1 MPSQKLPAEADTAAR
16 SLQHWSEEGRRTM
29 DAFYRLARLDYRL
42 LADALDHP
50 RMLREIRRAA
60 GDPDRLR
67 LLDVACGS
75 GKFPQTLLE
84 HGGVA
89 ALADEG
95 LTVDYELLDPSAFSI
110 AEAAAVLRPP
120 FVEAARH
127 ETTLEDLDPAVGPF
141 DVVWATHAL
150 YALEPRH
157 VDAAARRLLASIAP
171 HGVGLIAQG
180 TYDGHYLAFYRAF
193 LEGVRG
199 GAGTPYVSCEE
210 LVEALARAGAGPEG
224 THEIEVRRLSYEHVV
239 ADADQDV
246 LEGFL
251 QRCAFDDGVSL
262 REMQAAPVLG
272 EHLAACHDVDAGV
285 HRFRQEVD
293 LVLLTPTGVAA

>member
-1 MPSQKLPAEADTAAR
+1 MPPDVSSDTAAR
-16 SLQHWSEEGRRTM
+16 SLAHWSEDGRRTM

-42 LADALDHP
+42 LAEALDYP
-50 RMLREIRRAA
+50 ELLRGVQGHGDP
-60 GDPDRLR
+60 GDPDRVS

-75 GKFPQTLLE
+75 GKFPEALVE
-84 HGGVA
+84 HTGLP
-89 ALADEG
+89 ALAEQG
-95 LTVDYELLDPSAFSI
+95 LRVDVDLLDPSAFSL

-120 FVEAARH
+120 FAEAARH
-127 ETTLEDLDPAVGPF
+127 ETTLEDLDPSVGPF

-150 YALEPRH
+150 YALEPAH
-157 VDAAARRLLASIAP
+157 LDAAARRLLAAIAP

-180 TYDGHYLAFYRAF
+180 AYEGHYLAFYRAF

-210 LVEALARAGAGPEG
+210 LVEALGRAGAGAGG
-224 THEIEVRRLSYEHVV
+224 THEVEVRRLSYEHVV
-239 ADADQDV
+239 ADADRDV

-251 QRCAFDDGVSL
+251 QRCAFDDTVSL
-262 REMQAAPVLG
+262 EQMREAPVLG
-272 EHLAACHDVDAGV
+272 AYLESCHDEEAGV

-293 LVLLTPTGVAA
+293 LVLLTPTGATA